1 MGFNQLVYRLG
12 RLYRNER
19 EAHPEIEFPY
29 LSGSLADLL
38 DETALETLPELQG
51 EYVIVYNDSQGAN
64 HFIRV
69 YIEDGLFEAEGTP
82 QGSDGFLMTS
92 SAGPISED

>member
-1 MGFNQLVYRLG
+1 MGFNQLVYQLG

-19 EAHPEIEFPY
+19 EANPGTEFPY
-29 LSGSLADLL
+29 LSGSLAELL
-38 DETALETLPELQG
+38 DATTLQTLPELQG
-51 EYVIVYNDSQGAN
+51 EYVIAYNDGQGAR

-82 QGSDGFLMTS
+82 QSSDDFLMS
-92 SAGPISED
+92 SGIE